1 MTPTTLIRVSL
12 IRDPSLEANRVVEAW
27 DLLALDPVEEDLDLH
42 SLIHSAEAMVDSED
56 PDSVA
61 LALVVVV
68 DSAVA
73 DFSLDRCVITV

>member
-1 MTPTTLIRVSL
+1 
-12 IRDPSLEANRVVEAW
+12 
-27 DLLALDPVEEDLDLH
+27 VEEDLDLH

>member
-1 MTPTTLIRVSL
+1 MTPTTLIRASL
-12 IRDPSLEANRVVEAW
+12 IRDPSLGANQVVEVW
-27 DLLALDPVEEDLDLH
+27 DLLALDPVEEDSGLH
-42 SLIHSAEAMVDSED
+42 SLIHSAEAMADSED
-56 PDSVA
+56 PVSVA